1 MFHFTVNCCGIRRNR
16 PTRCRSRRAKYERKL
31 MKKMCDLMDKMY
43 EASGVESLGGQIY
56 YGEEGAKAILEAA
69 EKLRKRTIES
79 N

>member
-1 MFHFTVNCCGIRRNR
+1 
-16 PTRCRSRRAKYERKL
+16 

-56 YGEEGAKAILEAA
+56 YGEEGAKVILEAA